1 MSQDQFTYSID
12 HSTSSAEIVLTSERL
27 RVRTKGKGLAD
38 KERIIDIPIAGLRQF
53 CLVPTIGAQN
63 LAGAKL
69 APDNSYD
76 SEFIFSYDDGGR
88 LEKKRLFVLKG
99 DEAFVRLIEMLGS
112 LRPDASLLHLEP
124 AEAQKQIGVISAA
137 KTVWV
142 IVAIIVGIPVL
153 IAAFFLVSAILG

>member
-1 MSQDQFTYSID
+1 MSKDPVTYSID
-12 HSTSSAEIVLTSERL
+12 HSTSSAELSLSEERF

-38 KERIIDIPIAGLRQF
+38 RERTIDIPIADLRQF
-53 CLVPTIGAQN
+53 CLIPTIGAQN

-69 APDNSYD
+69 APDTSYD
-76 SEFIFSYDDGGR
+76 SEFIFSYVDGGR

-99 DEAFVRLIEMLGS
+99 DEAFDRLIGRLGS
-112 LRPDASLLHLEP
+112 LRPDASLLHLDP

-142 IVAIIVGIPVL
+142 VIAIIVGIPVL
-153 IAAFFLVSAILG
+153 IALFFLVSAILG